1 MNAPFNINSKSFKCL
16 SDNVKFDTIL
26 CNQTIQYEKEP
37 QKTIEKFVNLL
48 SENGM
53 LIISTYNLENK
64 FYKNEKTDSRKINGF
79 SKTDFHDLLNN
90 YFQNIEIF
98 SQRNIS
104 AIDTIG
110 KNTKEISF
118 IKDEVRSS
126 LGKILLKFDK
136 KSIFY
141 KKYLQDSISRIGK
154 SMEKISDGINDE
166 DYIPTKFK
174 NGDNPLFFIAICKK

>member
-1 MNAPFNINSKSFKCL
+1 MILIN
-16 SDNVKFDTIL
+16 
-26 CNQTIQYEKEP
+26 
-37 QKTIEKFVNLL
+37 
-48 SENGM
+48 
-53 LIISTYNLENK
+53 
-64 FYKNEKTDSRKINGF
+64 KIR
-79 SKTDFHDLLNN
+79 S
-90 YFQNIEIF
+90 IEIMRSSQTGHKPF
-98 SQRNIS
+98 RISQRNIS

-126 LGKILLKFDK
+126 LGKMLLKFDK